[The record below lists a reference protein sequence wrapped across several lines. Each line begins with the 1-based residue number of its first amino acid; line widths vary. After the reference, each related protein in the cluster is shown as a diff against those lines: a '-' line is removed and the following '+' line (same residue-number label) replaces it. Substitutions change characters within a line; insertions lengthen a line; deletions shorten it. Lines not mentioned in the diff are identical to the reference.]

1 LLKAPRDRAE
11 GKAPA
16 AGEEGRREVMKLDRG
31 LVLAAAMAVVGIV
44 ATGCKSSAN
53 PPDDT
58 ANPQP
63 GVQAPSNSAAPS
75 NDDPDGRRAHRRH
88 GHRRGHGD
96 WKRRAQAQ
104 DPGASPAP
112 IPDQQ

>member
-1 LLKAPRDRAE
+1 
-11 GKAPA
+11 
-16 AGEEGRREVMKLDRG
+16 MKLDRG
-31 LVLAAAMAVVGIV
+31 VLLAAAMVVVGIV

-58 ANPQP
+58 TDPQP
-63 GVQAPSNSAAPS
+63 GVQAPSNSASPS

-88 GHRRGHGD
+88 GHGHRRGD
-96 WKRRAQAQ
+96 WKRRAEAQ

-112 IPDQQ
+112 APVPDQP